1 MHLLLQMEPTPKAL
15 CAALCACAKGGIVE
29 RAVSLLRR
37 LAEITTRSVSA
48 ALLFIQHC
56 YVYNYCVSSSALCCI
71 ALLVS
76 YTSK

>member
-1 MHLLLQMEPTPKAL
+1 MEATPKAL

-48 ALLFIQHC
+48 AVLCLLLC
-56 YVYNYCVSSSALCCI
+56 LYYCSELRSATCI
-71 ALLVS
+71 I
-76 YTSK
+76 